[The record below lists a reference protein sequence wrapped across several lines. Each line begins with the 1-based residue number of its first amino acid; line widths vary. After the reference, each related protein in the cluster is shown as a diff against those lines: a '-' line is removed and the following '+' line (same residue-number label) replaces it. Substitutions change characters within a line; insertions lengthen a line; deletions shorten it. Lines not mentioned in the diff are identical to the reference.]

1 MVHKSSHPLFL
12 WESNFQ
18 FNFLSCETG
27 VTVFTNSFRP
37 PGASCA
43 AATLLSSWK
52 VFSVIPGHISSF
64 LSSAVPPPALAHAA
78 FQARHLWHPTGD
90 VLGTFVEVEEN
101 KITFSLPP
109 EGSFINFPM
118 IHPILHINGFRLLV
132 SITAFC
138 RQ

>member
-1 MVHKSSHPLFL
+1 MLLPPFSQAGKFS
-12 WESNFQ
+12 Q
-18 FNFLSCETG
+18 LSLDT
-27 VTVFTNSFRP
+27 FFP
-37 PGASCA
+37 
-43 AATLLSSWK
+43 
-52 VFSVIPGHISSF
+52 F
-64 LSSAVPPPALAHAA
+64 LSSAVPPLALAHAA
-78 FQARHLWHPTGD
+78 FQARHLWHPAGD

-132 SITAFC
+132 PITAFC